1 MSADLPPSSACDSL
15 RNDCQPATIR
25 LLGPND
31 VAIFRALRMTMLQ
44 DTPGAFGASMQDE
57 AVLSEAAWAARVGPD
72 DHSAVFG
79 AFIGGHLVGS
89 IALSRQRPLKVRHK
103 ALIWGVFVASS
114 ARGQGLARRLM
125 QAMIAH
131 ASTLPDLRQ
140 VTLSV
145 AAWNTK
151 ASELYRSLGF
161 VQYGRE
167 PEALCVDGEWLDEC
181 LMMLRLSCAKR
192 CPA

>member
-1 MSADLPPSSACDSL
+1 MSAALPPSSACDSS
-15 RNDCQPATIR
+15 RNDCLPATIC

-44 DTPGAFGASMQDE
+44 DAPGAFGASMQDE
-57 AVLSEAAWAARVGPD
+57 AALSEEAWAARIGPD
-72 DHSAVFG
+72 DDSAVFG
-79 AFIGGHLVGS
+79 AFIDGNLVGS
-89 IALSRQRPLKVRHK
+89 IALSRQRPVKMRHK
-103 ALIWGVFVASS
+103 ALIWGVFVTSS

-131 ASTLPDLRQ
+131 ARTLPDLRQ

-145 AAWNTK
+145 AAWNTR

-181 LMMLRLSCAKR
+181 QMVRRLTCTQ
-192 CPA
+192 